1 MGGWSMEPKTEKFIK
16 ITLDNLNFQK
26 VHRYCI
32 KYGIDENE
40 FVNTVMKCFFKENQ
54 KKHDTMIK
62 GYKEMSEINLDICN
76 EFEDSEKD
84 SNSHV

>member
-1 MGGWSMEPKTEKFIK
+1 
-16 ITLDNLNFQK
+16 
-26 VHRYCI
+26 
-32 KYGIDENE
+32 
-40 FVNTVMKCFFKENQ
+40 
-54 KKHDTMIK
+54 MIK

>member
-40 FVNTVMKCFFKENQ
+40 FVNTVMKRFFKENQ
-54 KKHDTMIK
+54 KKI
-62 GYKEMSEINLDICN
+62 
-76 EFEDSEKD
+76 
-84 SNSHV
+84 